1 MNLIEP
7 CGADKSVGAACSRD
21 SDTHRGYKTLPQKR
35 SFQSLT
41 GITFWLA
48 DGSCGQC
55 PPCLQGTV
63 SLGRTLDIILQGEGL
78 SEHLHA
84 LRAKSHWR
92 QLKTLI
98 TTKYT
103 KSTKKP

>member
-1 MNLIEP
+1 MHSEP
-7 CGADKSVGAACSRD
+7 RRAARIPAPGRDAADLVFIGEDHDVVRLARHFTD
-21 SDTHRGYKTLPQKR
+21 
-35 SFQSLT
+35 
-41 GITFWLA
+41 WLA
-48 DGSCGQC
+48 EESCGQC

-78 SEHLHA
+78 TEHLHA
-84 LRAKSHWR
+84 LWAKSHWR